1 MKIENIIQDII
12 QDTVDIKNVLALQL
26 QKEKPMVDFIITLPG
41 VEKLSAIK
49 VVELRFEEQQVS
61 YTLRA
66 EIHTQNGYR
75 VFEMES
81 WHIGGDIKDMAYD
94 SLQKWF
100 INLLRV
106 VIKKVKRLKKS
117 GQFDQ
122 CVNLIN

>member
-12 QDTVDIKNVLALQL
+12 QDTVDIKKVLALQL
-26 QKEKPMVDFIITLPG
+26 QKEKPMLDFTITLPEL
-41 VEKLSAIK
+41 EKLSAIK
-49 VVELRFEEQQVS
+49 VVELSFEEQQVS

-75 VFEMES
+75 VFEIES
-81 WHIGGDIKDMAYD
+81 WQTDDNIKDMAYD

-100 INLLRV
+100 IDLLRL
-106 VIKKVKRLKKS
+106 VIKKVKRLKRS